1 MSRKITLFYVLLI
14 AVACLAVGMV
24 IASRLDLSPESSAQT
39 VSAPARN
46 NAPLTGPVDAGTFRN
61 IAKAQNG
68 VVVSIRT
75 ESRRKVSDMSD
86 FMGGG
91 GDLFQ
96 RFFGMPD
103 QGQGQGPGGR
113 RRPQPREQVS
123 VAAGSGFIISKD
135 GYILTNNHVVEG
147 ATRIFVQLYSDN
159 QTDDA
164 KELKAHIVGRD
175 ALTDSALIQLD
186 EKPSTQLFEA
196 KFGDSSQM
204 QPGDWVMAIG
214 NPFGY
219 AHTVT
224 VGVISAARPG
234 GLPVA
239 DGRFQDVLQTDA
251 AINPG
256 NSGGPLLNVRGE
268 VIGINTA
275 ILSES
280 SSAGNVGI
288 GFAIPINI
296 VADLLPQLRLGKV
309 TRGRIGVSLQLMSQ
323 AEAAS
328 LGAKSGGA
336 LVSTVDPN
344 GPGRKAGL
352 EPGDVVVEFNGKAIK
367 NRDELIRLVTAT
379 KPGTTVPLKIVR
391 DGKEKP
397 LSITPEELDLEA
409 EQGARNQEQAPEE
422 AGSDWGMRLGNVT
435 PDIARAL
442 QLRTGETGA
451 VIMDVD
457 PYSSANKSGLLP
469 RDVILK
475 INGQAV
481 TSAAQAGKLLNEVPS
496 GGNARLLI
504 WRNGQ
509 EQFVLA
515 RKD

>member
-24 IASRLDLSPESSAQT
+24 IASRLDLSPESSAQS
-39 VSAPARN
+39 VAAPARN
-46 NAPLTGPVDAGTFRN
+46 GAPLNGPMDAGTFRN

-75 ESRRKVSDMSD
+75 ESRRKTSDMSD

-91 GDLFQ
+91 SDLFQ

-103 QGQGQGPGGR
+103 QGQGQGQGR

-147 ATRIFVQLYSDN
+147 ATKIFVQLFSDN
-159 QTDDA
+159 PNDIGN
-164 KELKAHIVGRD
+164 ELKAKIVGRD
-175 ALTDSALIQLD
+175 PLTDSALIQLED
-186 EKPSTQLFEA
+186 KPATQLPEA

-234 GLPVA
+234 GLPVSE
-239 DGRFQDVLQTDA
+239 GRFQDVLQTDA

-256 NSGGPLLNVRGE
+256 NSGGPLLNMRGE

-275 ILSES
+275 ILSEN

-288 GFAIPINI
+288 GFAIPINV
-296 VADLLPQLRLGKV
+296 VAELLPQLRAGKI
-309 TRGRIGVSLQLMSQ
+309 TRGRIGVTLQAMSQ

-328 LGAKSGGA
+328 FGAKSGGA
-336 LVSTVDPN
+336 LVSTVEAN
-344 GPGRKAGL
+344 SPGQKAGL
-352 EPGDVVVEFNGKAIK
+352 EPGDVIVEYNGKPIK

-379 KPGTTVPLKIVR
+379 KPGTTVPLKVVR
-391 DGKEKP
+391 DGKERS
-397 LSITPEELDLEA
+397 LSVTPEELDLEK
-409 EQGARNQEQAPEE
+409 EQGAQNEEQAPEE

-435 PDIARAL
+435 PDIARRL
-442 QLRTGETGA
+442 ELRSGQTGA
-451 VIMDVD
+451 VVMDVD
-457 PYSSANKSGLLP
+457 PYSSANKSGLQP
-469 RDVILK
+469 GDVITR
-475 INGQAV
+475 INGQPV
-481 TSAAQAGKLLNEVPS
+481 TSAAQAGKLLNAIPS
-496 GGNARLLI
+496 GGSARLLI
-504 WRNGQ
+504 WRRGQ